1 MGGIFDAVLEG
12 IKEKKK
18 DIQFLKKTLV
28 KTDASLFV
36 KLFSDTLW
44 DILKLSRVHKNFQEV
59 LKMQKMQALGV
70 TAEILGDSDGDS

>member
-12 IKEKKK
+12 IKEKK

-59 LKMQKMQALGV
+59 LKMQALRV